1 MAAFGAPKVTS
12 KSTLAAVASA
22 LAASAVAAS
31 APLLAEA
38 APPPGYARNRERL
51 RDDRAEPEHE
61 DVQSRRHELA
71 VVRVSEQHVGAVHE
85 NEHPHVLAARR
96 REDVVVQEQ
105 RREGAAGGCDR

>member
-22 LAASAVAAS
+22 VAASAVAAS

-51 RDDRAEPEHE
+51 PLSGNSSPSLSEPAPAKC
-61 DVQSRRHELA
+61 SGL
-71 VVRVSEQHVGAVHE
+71 
-85 NEHPHVLAARR
+85 
-96 REDVVVQEQ
+96 
-105 RREGAAGGCDR
+105 